1 MRGQAH
7 PTDAAPAR
15 GGGGLFENAP
25 PGGLQRWL
33 GLVKPG
39 ELNIVRRALLVALLG
54 WVPLIPL
61 TMVQSAL
68 FGGDGIESLIREIG
82 VHVRYLIVAPLLVIA
97 EAQCAPYLTATVR
110 HFIESGLVPDDRREQ
125 FTAAVES
132 TRGLLGSKI
141 AEVAVF
147 ALAYLVA
154 MLAALSHGYD
164 QVPTWHRSLGL
175 TPGFS
180 AAGWWHILISL
191 PLLLVLIFGWLW
203 RLALWARLLWL
214 ISRLDLRLV
223 ASHPDRVAGL
233 GFVGHSL
240 RAFSV
245 VGLALAAIAAARS
258 ARLVLD
264 GAHLPTPYLVFNAG
278 YLAVLLALF
287 VAPLLV
293 FSPILLK
300 AWQRGAVEYGA
311 LAARV
316 GEAFEAKWLVRN
328 GRVDQAALEK
338 PDFSAT
344 TDLYSVAANVYGI
357 RFVPVDLKDLIAI
370 AGALL
375 LPFVPV
381 VLLAIPIDV
390 VWSSLQKMLF

>member
-1 MRGQAH
+1 
-7 PTDAAPAR
+7 
-15 GGGGLFENAP
+15 
-25 PGGLQRWL
+25 
-33 GLVKPG
+33 
-39 ELNIVRRALLVALLG
+39 
-54 WVPLIPL
+54 
-61 TMVQSAL
+61 
-68 FGGDGIESLIREIG
+68 
-82 VHVRYLIVAPLLVIA
+82 
-97 EAQCAPYLTATVR
+97 VR
-110 HFIESGLVPDDRREQ
+110 HFVESGLVPGDRRERL
-125 FTAAVES
+125 TAAVES

-141 AEVAVF
+141 AEVTVF
-147 ALAYLVA
+147 ALAYLVVA
-154 MLAALSHGYD
+154 LLALSHGYD

-175 TPGFS
+175 TPGYS
-180 AAGWWHILISL
+180 AAGWWHVLISL

-223 ASHPDRVAGL
+223 ASHPDHVAGL

-245 VGLALAAIAAARS
+245 VGLALAALAAARS

-264 GAHLPTPYLVFNAG
+264 GGHLPTPYLFFNAG

-300 AWQRGAVEYGA
+300 TWQRGEVEYGA

-316 GEAFEAKWLVRN
+316 GEAFEAKWLARD

-344 TDLYSVAANVYGI
+344 ADLYSVAANVHAI
-357 RFVPVDLKDLIAI
+357 RFVPIDIKDLIAI
-370 AGALL
+370 TSALL

-381 VLLAIPIDV
+381 LLLAIPVNVI
-390 VWSSLQKMLF
+390 WSSLQKMMF